1 MQVAGTADAV
11 RNLRTD
17 ELTNVSLRSAFAG
30 YADTHS
36 AASVR
41 RCWSTWNTL
50 CTFPLTAELVQ
61 ANPMPLIGRPKVP
74 KTLPKSYPARAVTD
88 LVAVIDA
95 DQGSTLFMAVNLC
108 GDVVHGL
115 VDAARWTEGL
125 VALLDADGPHVFGPF
140 IYVLEELT
148 VDRLQVNEI
157 LGSVTQ

>member
-17 ELTNVSLRSAFAG
+17 ELTKVSLRSAFAG

-41 RCWSTWNTL
+41 RCWSTLNTL
-50 CTFPLTAELVQ
+50 CTSLLTAELVQ
-61 ANPMPLIGRPKVP
+61 ANPMPLIGCPKGP

-95 DQGSTLFMAVNLC
+95 DHP
-108 GDVVHGL
+108 VHGDQSL
-115 VDAARWTEGL
+115 RRRGPWAGRCCPVDRRTRCPSRRRRSARL
-125 VALLDADGPHVFGPF
+125 RPF

-148 VDRLQVNEI
+148 VDRLQVNKI
-157 LGSVTQ
+157 VGAVAQ